1 MKENLFSRVSHFFRK
16 HISTSG
22 TLLISFL
29 LVIGVGTLLLGLPI
43 AHAEGSEVAFLD
55 SLFTATSATCVTG
68 LMTIVAGSDLTLF
81 GQIVLLLLIQIGGL
95 GLMSFM
101 GIIIIMSKN
110 KLDYNSQNILQSG
123 LNKENLSNIA
133 SYLKSIFSY
142 TMAFEICGF
151 IIMAL
156 ALKPGS
162 AYGYF
167 QIFFLS
173 VSAFCNAGI
182 DLYGATSLLAYQSN
196 VIVNLVVC
204 ALIIFGGLGF
214 AVYIDIRDTFKRS
227 IRNHNDF
234 NFFATHLS
242 VHSKIVLFMTALL
255 IGTGMILIMI
265 LEWNNSLAGFGLS
278 EKIMMSFFNSVTL
291 RTAGFY
297 TINYEILRAP
307 TKFLMIIYMFIGAN
321 PGGTAGGMKT
331 TTIFII
337 IYGIISDLR
346 GNKDINIFDRHIHKS
361 NFIRAVTIMM
371 MYMLTLFAGV
381 TIISCVESMPFLD
394 LLYETT
400 SAIGTV
406 GLSTG
411 ITTSLSSISRVVII
425 ALMYIGRLGPVT
437 VGMGLLRKNSIN
449 ADVRIKYPVTD
460 IIVG

>member
-1 MKENLFSRVSHFFRK
+1 
-16 HISTSG
+16 
-22 TLLISFL
+22 
-29 LVIGVGTLLLGLPI
+29 
-43 AHAEGSEVAFLD
+43 
-55 SLFTATSATCVTG
+55 
-68 LMTIVAGSDLTLF
+68 
-81 GQIVLLLLIQIGGL
+81 
-95 GLMSFM
+95 
-101 GIIIIMSKN
+101 
-110 KLDYNSQNILQSG
+110 
-123 LNKENLSNIA
+123 
-133 SYLKSIFSY
+133 
-142 TMAFEICGF
+142 
-151 IIMAL
+151 
-156 ALKPGS
+156 
-162 AYGYF
+162 
-167 QIFFLS
+167 
-173 VSAFCNAGI
+173 
-182 DLYGATSLLAYQSN
+182 
-196 VIVNLVVC
+196 
-204 ALIIFGGLGF
+204 
-214 AVYIDIRDTFKRS
+214 
-227 IRNHNDF
+227 
-234 NFFATHLS
+234 
-242 VHSKIVLFMTALL
+242 MTALL

-394 LLYETT
+394 LLYEAT